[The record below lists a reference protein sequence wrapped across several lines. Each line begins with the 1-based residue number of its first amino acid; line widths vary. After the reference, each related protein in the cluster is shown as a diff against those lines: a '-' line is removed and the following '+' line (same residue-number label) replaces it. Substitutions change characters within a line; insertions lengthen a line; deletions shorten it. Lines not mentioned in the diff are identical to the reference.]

1 MIILIPMPLLFKVRL
16 PAKNKAI
23 LGGVFCIGTF
33 TVSKNLTFVKR
44 IYEFRIMNCR

>member
-23 LGGVFCIGTF
+23 LGGVFCIGIF
-33 TVSKNLTFVKR
+33 TVSNNYLRQKDLR
-44 IYEFRIMNCR
+44 ISYHEL